1 MPLADGPGDAPTLL
15 ELSDQAPPPSTKQ
28 ADPAGVFELWATHYN
43 KKYAGN
49 DRAHRLEVF
58 TQNAAAIA
66 AHNAQQ
72 ASFTMAINQF
82 ADL

>member
-1 MPLADGPGDAPTLL
+1 M
-15 ELSDQAPPPSTKQ
+15 
-28 ADPAGVFELWATHYN
+28 FELWATHYN

-49 DRAHRLEVF
+49 ERAHRLEVF
-58 TQNAAAIA
+58 TQNAATIA